1 MSGTTNHHTDYD
13 GDDQYPSPDK
23 TVDLSE
29 VQSVQHMMQAMMQ
42 QMQQMQRSNEIMQQ
56 QMMHQQQ
63 EIEQL
68 RQQPGAGNAPTAETA

>member
-29 VQSVQHMMQAMMQ
+29 VQSVQHMMQAMISIVIRSVVILIHVNMMD
-42 QMQQMQRSNEIMQQ
+42 QMITTV
-56 QMMHQQQ
+56 
-63 EIEQL
+63 I
-68 RQQPGAGNAPTAETA
+68 